1 MSLNHVPRRRLTAA
15 VTVVLAVTAGA
26 ALTTAPATAAP
37 APVGA
42 STSAA
47 SATAV
52 TVADDIRLV
61 SAGST
66 GFLSRRTFPDFTSEY
81 RWTSYADGTTK
92 ILDGRTQYSGGRSDY
107 VVGRKDT
114 ESSYTLY
121 DMADPGARPIGLT
134 NGDSRYSLAGVSGQS
149 LVMTAVDSNGA
160 LDAFLMSRPS
170 GYSTSPTTRDVALP
184 FDARDVR
191 VAATLDGTALLQY
204 RRGTGAEAE
213 FHLAAVE
220 LATGTIT
227 ETVPVGTKA
236 PRTGVYLTAD
246 RFAWVENT
254 TGTGAQLVT
263 VPRGGGDRT
272 TVPLGATIQGAPL
285 DLALVGGWAVTGQPG
300 GGSATDPS
308 TQYPLTARSLT
319 SPNTQ
324 VRLLDHVD
332 SMVTA
337 PDGSVLVRGGSVAA
351 GEGVYRIAPDGSGT
365 PVASLVA
372 TTGRKT
378 QLDVT
383 SALVPGTVD
392 LDASGGRATLAWTLN
407 RSNAQG
413 TATLRH
419 VATGKKAELAFSGY
433 DGQVRATSTVTMNW
447 GGLVTQNVGDSAG
460 FAPSG
465 AYVWELRAKPLNGIG
480 PDLVRTGTFKVLR
493 KTGLHDHTDNGSPD
507 LLARD
512 AAGGLFRD
520 DTVKTP
526 SSSEV
531 YSSGRTRIGT
541 GWQIYNQLE
550 AVGNI
555 AGGPAADVV
564 ARDASG
570 VLWQYLGKGDGTF
583 AARTRI
589 GAGWNA
595 YNKITGGSDLD
606 GDGRPDLLAVDTGG
620 VLWFYKGTGKW
631 DGAFAARVRVGGGWN
646 AYNQIT
652 AVGNIAG
659 SAHGDLVARDTAGV
673 LWLHQGNGSGGF
685 AARVRIGS
693 GWGSFTSLVGAGD
706 LDRDGLNDLY
716 AVGASGSR
724 LYSGTGSATAPFKPG
739 VFTSVHSDAASFNS
753 VF

>member
-1 MSLNHVPRRRLTAA
+1 MSLNHIPRRRLTAA
-15 VTVVLAVTAGA
+15 VTVVLALTAGA
-26 ALTTAPATAAP
+26 ALTVTPATAAP
-37 APVGA
+37 TPVGA
-42 STSAA
+42 S
-47 SATAV
+47 ATAAAAAI
-52 TVADDIRLV
+52 TVADDIHLV

-66 GFLSRRTFPDFTSEY
+66 GFLSRRSLNDYTTEY

-92 ILDGRTQYSGGRSDY
+92 ILDARTHYAGGRSDY
-107 VVGRKDT
+107 VVGRK
-114 ESSYTLY
+114 EAQSGYTLY
-121 DMADPGARPIGLT
+121 DMADPGAQPIGMT
-134 NGDSRYSLAGVSGQS
+134 YGDSRYSLAGVSGQS
-149 LVMTAVDSNGA
+149 LVMTAVDSSGA
-160 LDAFLMSRPS
+160 LDAFLMSRAS
-170 GYSTSPTTRDVALP
+170 GWSTSPTTRDVPLP
-184 FDARDVR
+184 ADARDVR
-191 VAATLDGTALLQY
+191 VAATAADTVLIQY
-204 RRGTGAEAE
+204 RQGTGAEAE
-213 FHLAAVE
+213 YRLAAVE
-220 LATGTIT
+220 LATGEIK
-227 ETVPVGTKA
+227 ETVQVGTKA
-236 PRTGVYLTAD
+236 PRSGVYLTAD
-246 RFAWVENT
+246 RFAWVENP
-254 TGTGAQLVT
+254 TGTSAQLVT

-272 TVPLGATIQGAPL
+272 TVPLGATTQGAGL
-285 DLALVGGWAVTGQPG
+285 DVALVGGWAVTAQPG

-308 TQYPLTARSLT
+308 AQYPLTARSL
-319 SPNTQ
+319 SDPAGQ

-332 SMVTA
+332 SMATA
-337 PDGSVLVRGGSVAA
+337 PDGSVLVRGGSVAS
-351 GEGVYRIAPDGSGT
+351 GEGVYRIAADATGT

-372 TTGRKT
+372 TTGRPT
-378 QLDVT
+378 QLAVT
-383 SALVPGTVD
+383 STLVPGTVD
-392 LDASGGRATLAWTLN
+392 LDAGGDRATLAWTLN

-419 VATGKKAELAFSGY
+419 VATGMKAELAFSGY
-433 DGQVRATSTVTMNW
+433 DGPVKATSTVTMNW
-447 GGLVTQNVGDSAG
+447 GGLVARNTGDIGG

-465 AYVWELRAKPLNGIG
+465 DYVWELRAKPLNGIG

-493 KTGLHDHTDNGSPD
+493 KTGLHDHTDNGSAD

-512 AAGGLFRD
+512 ASGRLFRD

-531 YSSGRTRIGT
+531 YSTGRTRIGT

-555 AGGPAADVV
+555 AGGAAADVV
-564 ARDASG
+564 ARDTSG

-583 AARTRI
+583 AARTKI

-595 YNKITGGSDLD
+595 YSRITGGSDLD
-606 GDGRPDLLAVDTGG
+606 GDGRSDLLATDTGG

-631 DGAFAARVRVGGGWN
+631 DGAFAARVRVGAGWN

-673 LWLHQGNGSGGF
+673 LWLYQGNGNGGF
-685 AARVRIGS
+685 AARVKIGS
-693 GWGSFTSLVGAGD
+693 GWGSFTSLVGVGD
-706 LDRDGLNDLY
+706 YDRDGLNDLY

-724 LYSGTGSATAPFKPG
+724 LYSGTGSATGPFKPG